1 MIFNI
6 LEIFDKLACS
16 LGQDVMDGLYRTTRD
31 RPTSVSGRTWD
42 AWRPLVVHF
51 FIAVVYVVSHAV
63 ILFVQI
69 VCLNVA
75 MNSRNNALFTL
86 LISNNFMELKSS
98 VFKRFEAENLFQVAC
113 ADAVERFQLVLFLVL
128 ICVQELTS
136 LAAARALLPSILAIF
151 ACEVVVDYVK
161 HAFISKFN
169 RLHSDLYGTFRTILA
184 NDLLAVRAR
193 MGSSLDPTH
202 SAVKRLGL
210 ATLPLAVVA
219 HRMLLLR
226 FWPDVAPARGGGEA
240 AASSVLDSDMG
251 GPGDVLDAAA
261 AALEGSSSSAAAGAM
276 AGSAAAASD
285 SVKAVG
291 SFLYGLMPTLDTLP
305 SARAAALGAV
315 IMLCLLALKTA
326 LSMALLASAARTVL
340 AHKRSRVSSS
350 GEPLAWSAAPPV
362 PAAGGEGSAR
372 LTTGRKRPGSAR
384 AAASTPAAAAAGAGP
399 PPRTFASAAESRS
412 PDTAAAAR
420 AGASQR
426 VHETMEGKDGLEERQ
441 GEGGEEEEEEEG
453 SDADSVDSAASGPGP
468 APPAERK
475 GAASAAAG
483 PFEAGSANEHELVS
497 RLANT
502 RRYDISRN
510 RIPL

>member
-1 MIFNI
+1 MRSYVIFNI

-31 RPTSVSGRTWD
+31 RPISVSGRTWD
-42 AWRPLVVHF
+42 AWRPLALHF
-51 FIAVVYVVSHAV
+51 CIAVVYVVSHAV

-151 ACEVVVDYVK
+151 ACEVLVDYVK

-240 AASSVLDSDMG
+240 AASGGLDSDLG

-261 AALEGSSSSAAAGAM
+261 AALEGGSAAAGAM

-291 SFLYGLMPTLDTLP
+291 SFLYGLMPTLDALP

-340 AHKRSRVSSS
+340 AHKRSRVASS
-350 GEPLAWSAAPPV
+350 GEPVALVAAPPA
-362 PAAGGEGSAR
+362 PAGGGEGSAR
-372 LTTGRKRPGSAR
+372 PTTARKRPGSAR
-384 AAASTPAAAAAGAGP
+384 TAASTPAAAAAAAAGP
-399 PPRTFASAAESRS
+399 PPRTSASASESRS
-412 PDTAAAAR
+412 PDTAAGA
-420 AGASQR
+420 AGAGALQCAQEL
-426 VHETMEGKDGLEERQ
+426 VEGKDGWEER
-441 GEGGEEEEEEEG
+441 EEEEG
-453 SDADSVDSAASGPGP
+453 GGEGSDAESVDSAASGPGP